1 MKNQNKNT
9 QAVWKS
15 GTCECARL
23 DGVILPRKCHERFF
37 ERDKSIPC
45 SANAKNFIDVFFFFS
60 VQEFI
65 ISVHNLDSG
74 SQITPIIE
82 TEERLIFSK
91 KKTELSN
98 SLSPY
103 K

>member
-1 MKNQNKNT
+1 MKDFLKGINLFP
-9 QAVWKS
+9 
-15 GTCECARL
+15 ARL
-23 DGVILPRKCHERFF
+23 TQRILLT
-37 ERDKSIPC
+37 SQ
-45 SANAKNFIDVFFFFS
+45 FFFFS

-74 SQITPIIE
+74 SQITLIIE
-82 TEERLIFSK
+82 TEERLIFRK

>member
-1 MKNQNKNT
+1 MKDFLKGINLFP
-9 QAVWKS
+9 
-15 GTCECARL
+15 ARL
-23 DGVILPRKCHERFF
+23 TQRILLT
-37 ERDKSIPC
+37 SQL
-45 SANAKNFIDVFFFFS
+45 FFFFS

-74 SQITPIIE
+74 SQITLIIE